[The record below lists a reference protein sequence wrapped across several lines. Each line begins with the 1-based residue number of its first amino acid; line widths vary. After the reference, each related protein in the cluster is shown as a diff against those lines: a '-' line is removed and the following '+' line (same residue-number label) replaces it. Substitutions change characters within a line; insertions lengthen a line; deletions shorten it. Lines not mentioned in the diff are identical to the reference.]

1 MTLVCKFYY
10 QYFSPIQTTQQ
21 PFYHRILLPILGY
34 ILKGYKSW
42 DNSE

>member
-1 MTLVCKFYY
+1 MTLVYKFYY
-10 QYFSPIQTTQQ
+10 QYFSPIQTTKEA
-21 PFYHRILLPILGY
+21 FYLRIPLPILGY